1 MATRKVSGEKTC
13 LPTDIISDVARVLI
27 VKPFGYSQKQ
37 CEMGFIRGVRA
48 AQRVGLRDGI
58 EPLTGTGLVC
68 NYKKSYIRE

>member
-1 MATRKVSGEKTC
+1 MIEGKAW
-13 LPTDIISDVARVLI
+13 LPVIIISSLARVST

-48 AQRVGLRDGI
+48 AHRVAVT
-58 EPLTGTGLVC
+58 ESEHLTGTGFVC